1 MGQKSVE
8 QLKQALPK
16 ELVISGDDGEEM
28 VRGMGGGCMV
38 QETALIGN
46 AAVVCCRKGHGRLE

>member
-28 VRGMGGGCMV
+28 VRGMGGGMV

-46 AAVVCCRKGHGRLE
+46 AAVVCCEKGHGRLE